1 MATLGRV
8 TTRTCSTAPARWL
21 AFDTSTDTMA
31 VAAGHGDRVATVDAP
46 GGALASASLIDTAIA
61 QLASV
66 GLSLR
71 DLDVVAFGR
80 GPGAFT
86 GLRTACA
93 VAQGIALGAAIPV
106 LPIDSLLIVADDALH
121 QCGEMPAQADVH
133 VMVDA
138 RMGEVYAGAYRW
150 AESRWQVLQVP
161 RLCDPRI
168 LASEP
173 PLPPGAIVAGS
184 ALTAIDGLQ
193 DALRARGA
201 ALMLL
206 PQVVSRSAALQRLL
220 HAAWA
225 AGDAVDAADALP
237 IYLRDKVAL
246 TTDERAAAQAGRSV
260 RQERTVR
267 R

>member
-8 TTRTCSTAPARWL
+8 TTRSFSAAPARWL

-31 VAAGHGDRVATVDAP
+31 VAAGHGDRVATADAP
-46 GGALASASLIDTAIA
+46 GGALASAGLIDTAIA

-150 AESRWQVLQVP
+150 LDGRWQVLQPP
-161 RLCDPRI
+161 RLCDPQV
-168 LASEP
+168 LAAEP
-173 PLPPGAIVAGS
+173 PLPSGAIVAGS
-184 ALTAIDGLQ
+184 ALAAIDGLQ

-201 ALMLL
+201 GLML
-206 PQVVSRSAALQRLL
+206 PNVVSRGAALQRLL
-220 HAAWA
+220 HAAWM

-246 TTDERAAAQAGRSV
+246 TTDERAVAQASRNV
-260 RQERTVR
+260 RQERLVR

>member
-1 MATLGRV
+1 MATLDRV
-8 TTRTCSTAPARWL
+8 TTGTRSTAPARWL

-31 VAAGHGDRVATVDAP
+31 VAAGHGERVAAVDAP
-46 GGALASASLIDTAIA
+46 GGALASANLIDTATA
-61 QLASV
+61 QLAAV

-71 DLDVVAFGR
+71 ELDVVAFGR

-121 QCGEMPAQADVH
+121 QGHEIPAQADVH
-133 VMVDA
+133 VVVDA

-161 RLCDPRI
+161 RLCDPQV
-168 LASEP
+168 LAAEA

-184 ALTAIDGLQ
+184 ALAAIDGLQ

-201 ALMLL
+201 ALML
-206 PQVVSRSAALQRLL
+206 PRVVSPSAALQRLL

-246 TTDERAAAQAGRSV
+246 TTDERAVAQASRNV